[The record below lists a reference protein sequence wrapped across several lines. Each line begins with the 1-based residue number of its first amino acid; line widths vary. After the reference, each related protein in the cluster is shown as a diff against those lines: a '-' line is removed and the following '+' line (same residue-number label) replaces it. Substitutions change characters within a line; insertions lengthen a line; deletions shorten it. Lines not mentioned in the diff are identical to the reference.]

1 MEREYVDQ
9 FVKDVFETTETLKQ
23 LNVSDST
30 DMLLKSAVS
39 IVDES
44 YRENGIPGIV
54 KQYTPEDFEALIQ
67 NKCIKQKDAEGPDIY
82 LYTCTAKGDDP
93 KSNSGAY
100 TTHQLL
106 DFAEN
111 HQGLP
116 VYLNHVT
123 KGLDPVGFTVGGG
136 VNKSGQLMGG
146 FVLFDTPLGR
156 LAQELV
162 ETLGVRGVSLGA
174 SHKYQMIDEDTPM
187 LTHSAPKEVS
197 ICYLGDQPD
206 TWIKYKLPWS
216 QRAKG
221 QNADLIEMGPINI

>member
-9 FVKDVFETTETLKQ
+9 FVKDVFDTTESLKK
-23 LNVSDST
+23 LNVSDSP

-44 YRENGIPGIV
+44 YRENGMPGFV
-54 KQYTPEDFEALIQ
+54 KQYTPEDLENMIQ
-67 NKCIKQKDAEGPDIY
+67 TKCIKAEGTEGPDVY
-82 LYTCTAKGDDP
+82 LYTCTVKGDDP

-100 TTHQLL
+100 TSHQLM

-111 HQGLP
+111 HHGLP
-116 VYLNHVT
+116 VYLNHET

-136 VNKSGQLMGG
+136 VNKTGELMGG

-156 LAQELV
+156 LTHELV
-162 ETLGVRGVSLGA
+162 EKLGVRGVSLGA
-174 SHKYQMIDEDTPM
+174 SHKYQMIDDDTPM
-187 LTHSAPKEVS
+187 LTHSAPTELS
-197 ICYLGDQPD
+197 ICFLGDQPG

-216 QRAKG
+216 QRSKG
-221 QNADLIEMGPINI
+221 ENAELIEMGPINI